1 MTICK
6 WFGLIQIIFP
16 QQIAETGMQG
26 NQHKLFICVIY
37 DRVRKDIHFSE
48 LHVFFFFLQSGTVI
62 GGHCFWVE
70 YNNSIESAFY
80 SPLSLPLGQ
89 TLCSKLR
96 SAEKHDF
103 VVRKWQKVPEKLLF
117 QKLHLFHGMGEEL
130 QATAVRVRDRGQ
142 GQGQGQE
149 PGQEQGHG
157 SRRTDGGDHC
167 FKHFCWKR
175 ASWLVVANGAAL
187 GQNLSTRSMNW
198 QRSYFFWPASSFL
211 PSTRGRYGS
220 GQSGTDLN

>member
-1 MTICK
+1 MLTNWCRLIDNCYMTICK

-130 QATAVRVRDRGQ
+130 QATAVRVSWHRDRDKNRDMDRDRLM
-142 GQGQGQE
+142 E
-149 PGQEQGHG
+149 
-157 SRRTDGGDHC
+157 
-167 FKHFCWKR
+167 
-175 ASWLVVANGAAL
+175 VII
-187 GQNLSTRSMNW
+187 
-198 QRSYFFWPASSFL
+198 ASSTFAGKEHL
-211 PSTRGRYGS
+211 
-220 GQSGTDLN
+220 D